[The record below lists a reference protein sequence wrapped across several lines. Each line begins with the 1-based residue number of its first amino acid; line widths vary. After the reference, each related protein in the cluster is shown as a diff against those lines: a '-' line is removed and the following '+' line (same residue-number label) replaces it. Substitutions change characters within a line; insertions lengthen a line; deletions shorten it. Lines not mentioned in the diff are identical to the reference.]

1 MVLIHTCIH
10 TCIHTH
16 LCDCWG
22 GPWQILRGMHVRR
35 TYACQ
40 RHPLHNVGRVRIRA
54 GLGGAGEV
62 ARDAESRELAFCTVS
77 TSIAHIYIY
86 ICIYI
91 YIYTCT
97 CMIMYTFDVY
107 LYTSHTYDIIWY
119 DMIWYGIL
127 YTVCYDVLWY
137 NMVRYDI
144 IWHAIHWCCR
154 GVGLFWSWFLP
165 RLRFHV
171 SRFWMNAQY
180 QVSNTHTYRLLNL
193 NMLSVM

>member
-86 ICIYI
+86 IYVCIYI
-91 YIYTCT
+91 YIYIHAHVWLCIHLMYIYIHRTL
-97 CMIMYTFDVY
+97 MI
-107 LYTSHTYDIIWY
+107 LYDMIWYDTAYYILYATMCYDTIWY
-119 DMIWYGIL
+119 DMISYDML
-127 YTVCYDVLWY
+127 YT
-137 NMVRYDI
+137 
-144 IWHAIHWCCR
+144 
-154 GVGLFWSWFLP
+154 GVAE
-165 RLRFHV
+165 V
-171 SRFWMNAQY
+171 
-180 QVSNTHTYRLLNL
+180 
-193 NMLSVM
+193 